1 MLINCPR
8 STKNTLNMSSEDE
21 SGTSSSEEE
30 IIEFY
35 NDGGDL
41 SSGLDEDDEDFDV
54 LYFKVSNFV

>member
-1 MLINCPR
+1 
-8 STKNTLNMSSEDE
+8 MSSEDE
-21 SGTSSSEEE
+21 SGSSSSEEE

-54 LYFKVSNFV
+54 LNFKVSNFV